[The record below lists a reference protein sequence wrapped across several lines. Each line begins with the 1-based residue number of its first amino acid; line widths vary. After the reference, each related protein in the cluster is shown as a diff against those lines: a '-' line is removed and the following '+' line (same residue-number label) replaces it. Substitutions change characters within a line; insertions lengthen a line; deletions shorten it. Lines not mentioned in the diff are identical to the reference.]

1 MSALLTGLFFY
12 SAAGTAAAQCLTSG
26 LNEED
31 QLAMA
36 RGLFEDGLFSAS
48 SETAKCYLEEFS
60 ESTAREEVFFL
71 LAEALRKGGDLQ
83 GAVKAYDELNKNFP
97 NSKTYRDN
105 ALLQKGISL
114 AISRKY
120 PAAIETLKSLLHDFP
135 QTTYRDEAHYWL
147 GYATSYSAELSRKK
161 NKKEA
166 LWEYLAST
174 QHFIEARPETLRSK
188 QQQERWYL
196 MGRAWW
202 FLKDITKAE
211 EAWSQYLKRSKSIE
225 PEQASNLKYQLAT
238 SFQQEKNYAKAE
250 KWFARIAKEHPDSK
264 LASASTF
271 LRAEMAYA
279 DSVQKT
285 KTEALDSLS
294 ISRLVKYYKLYLD
307 KKDNEHQALTYYRIG
322 VLQQTDQPNETISAF
337 QKYLN
342 TKDKTYATEVLYRL
356 GYLYIET
363 NHQKKAIQTFEKYL
377 SMKDKTYTAEV
388 HYRLGNLFIE
398 TKQHKKA
405 IQIFEKYLNM
415 NDKTYTAEVY
425 YRLGYLFIES
435 KQQKKAIQIFEKY
448 LSTNNKTYTAEVHY
462 HLGNLYIETK
472 QQKKAIQTFEKYL
485 NTNDKTYGSEVLY
498 QLAYLYIE
506 AKRPKKA
513 IQIFEKYLS
522 MKDKT
527 LISEVHYR
535 LGYLYLETKQQKKA
549 IESFEEYLNSKAK
562 TYSAEVNY
570 QLAFLYIETK
580 QQKKAIKIFEK
591 YLSTNDKTYVS
602 EVLYRLAFLYIDAN
616 QQKKAIDS
624 FNKYLN
630 LKDKTHTAEVQYQLG
645 FLYIET
651 KQQKKAIKI
660 FEKYLAGD
668 DEEHLAEIQLRLGYL
683 YIETKQQKKAIKI
696 FEKYLASGAI
706 LYTAETQL
714 SLGYLYVEAKKP
726 FLAIAALEE
735 VRLHPDY
742 QRNYELLQTLM
753 ELYRENV
760 SEEKYVRFLLTVI
773 SDHNLE
779 EKVRH
784 DFHTQ
789 LIIEYFEQKKCER
802 LISELNNDPGY
813 MQNSKISNTKEWQHL
828 IYMRGS
834 CLIETKRWN
843 EARSDLRQIRDTEK
857 YRGQSIRMLLEAHK
871 HLEDWKSIT
880 WEFQEVYDRKSP
892 VLTTTDF
899 QLWVFA
905 AQRRQDFQSLERLEI
920 IYERWKKSFPD
931 DSQKLDEV
939 NRYISGKYLQELTE
953 QENWKG
959 VSSHIRKELQLGYI
973 SLDDQIFS
981 QLLFAEQKLENWAGV
996 MSAYAL
1002 LRKHDPK
1009 RAETLDT
1016 LISQAEAAEK
1026 LGKKELSLGYY
1037 RQALKVKPLNEKDK
1051 KKQIEIKKYLAQSSF
1066 EKWIEKEEWSKVTKA
1081 IRQEVKTKKR
1091 ILDDAN
1097 FELLLYAENQK
1108 SGSKKHNGIL
1118 DAYDLL
1124 RKHVPKR
1131 TETLDELINQAEAAE
1146 KLGKKE
1152 LSLKYYQQALKV
1164 KPLNEKDKKKQIE
1177 IKKYLAQSSF
1187 KKWIEKEEWSK
1198 VTKAIRQEVKAK
1210 MRILDDANFELLLYA
1225 ENQKSGSKK
1234 YNGILDA
1241 YALLA
1246 RYNKEKTLTVKA
1258 QIDQGYAAEKLG
1270 GYRRAKGYYRRAL
1283 KKVPDNNVDLV
1294 LQLVGELKQLY
1305 ERSKDYKSLVSIYK
1319 RAYSALKKSSR
1330 PKKEYRTYAYLIGYH
1345 QSSHL
1350 KQNNKARIWLM
1361 RSDGGGSSPQELQS
1375 AFWVAKLDL
1384 EANKPEMALKRLKE
1398 LAGRKVPK
1406 NSSLYVQIHF
1416 ELGTL
1421 YHLKEKWKS
1430 ALRHYRLVAKARAP
1444 AELKQFQKAAKEK
1457 AKEIDNYLKS
1467 IQSSQG

>member
-1 MSALLTGLFFY
+1 MKKTNPKIVPKLRFWSISALLTGLFFY
-12 SAAGTAAAQCLTSG
+12 TAAGTAAAQCLTSG

-363 NHQKKAIQTFEKYL
+363 
-377 SMKDKTYTAEV
+377 
-388 HYRLGNLFIE
+388 
-398 TKQHKKA
+398 
-405 IQIFEKYLNM
+405 
-415 NDKTYTAEVY
+415 
-425 YRLGYLFIES
+425 
-435 KQQKKAIQIFEKY
+435 
-448 LSTNNKTYTAEVHY
+448 
-462 HLGNLYIETK
+462 K

-624 FNKYLN
+624 FNKYLS
-630 LKDKTHTAEVQYQLG
+630 LKDKTHAAEVQYQLG

-813 MQNSKISNTKEWQHL
+813 LQNSKISNTKEWQHL

-1066 EKWIEKEEWSKVTKA
+1066 KKWIEKEEWSKVTRA

-1091 ILDDAN
+1091 ILDD
-1097 FELLLYAENQK
+1097 E
-1108 SGSKKHNGIL
+1108 
-1118 DAYDLL
+1118 
-1124 RKHVPKR
+1124 
-1131 TETLDELINQAEAAE
+1131 
-1146 KLGKKE
+1146 
-1152 LSLKYYQQALKV
+1152 
-1164 KPLNEKDKKKQIE
+1164 
-1177 IKKYLAQSSF
+1177 
-1187 KKWIEKEEWSK
+1187 
-1198 VTKAIRQEVKAK
+1198 
-1210 MRILDDANFELLLYA
+1210 NFELLLYA

-1283 KKVPDNNVDLV
+1283 KKVPDKNVDLV

-1375 AFWVAKLDL
+1375 SFWVAKLDV

>member
-1 MSALLTGLFFY
+1 MKKTNPKIVPKLRFWSISALLTGLFFY
-12 SAAGTAAAQCLTSG
+12 TAAGTAAAQCLTSG

-435 KQQKKAIQIFEKY
+435 KQQKKAIQIFENY

-624 FNKYLN
+624 FNKYLS
-630 LKDKTHTAEVQYQLG
+630 LKDKTHAAEVQYQLG
-645 FLYIET
+645 FLYIGT

-813 MQNSKISNTKEWQHL
+813 LQNSKISNTKEWQHL

-1066 EKWIEKEEWSKVTKA
+1066 
-1081 IRQEVKTKKR
+1081 
-1091 ILDDAN
+1091 
-1097 FELLLYAENQK
+1097 
-1108 SGSKKHNGIL
+1108 
-1118 DAYDLL
+1118 
-1124 RKHVPKR
+1124 
-1131 TETLDELINQAEAAE
+1131 
-1146 KLGKKE
+1146 
-1152 LSLKYYQQALKV
+1152 
-1164 KPLNEKDKKKQIE
+1164 
-1177 IKKYLAQSSF
+1177 

-1283 KKVPDNNVDLV
+1283 KKVPDKNVDLV